1 MVDWPHTGCVVPE
14 DLGGHAAR
22 LKAEFDSVSATVRAS
37 LSNTYV
43 LPAGLGS
50 RIEQGIKSGIAEAR
64 SKGYCPNWSEI
75 DETIFSKVLL
85 KNITTASVHKA
96 RDRVPLPQF
105 YGLSGSFRE
114 LYAKLQPQTSATSQ
128 THSAIA
134 ASVAT
139 HPTPANNPVNAAP
152 KDNTDRGPVKAPKRV
167 DPSPHEEKEK
177 SVSSEDTDSDTGTDT
192 SESEEEDSEQNV
204 NAGDGQ
210 EATKDEVGDSGEES
224 SEDSSDDDDAAA
236 GSDSGSETDSE
247 SNTEE
252 DVCNIVRDGKG
263 CTTNFIL
270 NIEQQATVNKLEGMT
285 AAELSAYLS
294 SSLKTHLRKQQL
306 SSRSVQIA
314 NQTLLDDGH
323 VNLDLQAETCE
334 NFQPLTS
341 SGNWAQEFERLVCPP
356 VITTYKVVITT
367 LEINTVRLQN
377 RKEKAATIRMLA
389 SANGQPVIRDI
400 YWPSYTSHMRE
411 TSLTVEFV
419 DPEDANCALR
429 QGLFW
434 QSSRPHKCEREE
446 PEYRLVRCSKCQAYG
461 HPERKCTAPQRCRK
475 CAGYHHEATCKSKR
489 VKCSSCGRGHNA
501 RSAKC
506 PAKLE
511 AKRNL
516 EFPTEPAPQAT
527 KPAAG
532 AQETPSPHVRH
543 STSVA
548 RTQTETSMPSP
559 ISLDAADEKVEA
571 EPEHFLREA
580 NPSPDIQPDY
590 ASVKRELADL
600 RRMITELQPESTR
613 LTKRRAEE
621 AFAGGAEAE
630 SSYKGA
636 IPMKR
641 IKREPP
647 SREGS
652 MGLYRQPSP
661 FIVNRSQ

>member
-1 MVDWPHTGCVVPE
+1 MVDWPLTGRHVPE
-14 DLGGHAAR
+14 DLGEHAAR
-22 LKAEFDSVSATVRAS
+22 LKAEFDSVRDTVRAS

-64 SKGYCPNWSEI
+64 SNGYCPKWSEI

-96 RDRVPLPQF
+96 RDRIPLPQF
-105 YGLSGSFRE
+105 YGLSWSFRE

-134 ASVAT
+134 APVAEL
-139 HPTPANNPVNAAP
+139 PTPAVDQGSAAP
-152 KDNTDRGPVKAPKRV
+152 REETVAGPAKAPKRAAIA
-167 DPSPHEEKEK
+167 PHEEKEK
-177 SVSSEDTDSDTGTDT
+177 SISSEDTDSDTETDT
-192 SESEEEDSEQNV
+192 SEGEEEDSEQNV
-204 NAGDGQ
+204 NLGDGQ
-210 EATKDEVGDSGEES
+210 EATKDEGGDSGEES
-224 SEDSSDDDDAAA
+224 SEDSSDDDAAAA

-247 SNTEE
+247 SDTEE
-252 DVCNIVRDGKG
+252 GVCNIVRDGKG
-263 CTTNFIL
+263 VKTNIIL

-285 AAELSAYLS
+285 AAELSACLS
-294 SSLKTHLRKQQL
+294 SSLKKYLRKQQL

-314 NQTLLDDGH
+314 NQTFLDDGH
-323 VNLDLQAETCE
+323 VNLDLRAETRE
-334 NFQPLTS
+334 NLKHLIS
-341 SGNWAQEFERLVCPP
+341 SGGWAQEFERLVCPP
-356 VITTYKVVITT
+356 VITTYKVVIMT
-367 LEINTVRLQN
+367 LEINTMRLQN

-389 SANGQPVIRDI
+389 SANRQPLIRDI
-400 YWPSYTSHMRE
+400 YWPSYSSHMRE

-429 QGLFW
+429 RGLFW

-446 PEYRLVRCSKCQAYG
+446 QEYRLVRCSKCQAYG
-461 HPERKCTAPQRCRK
+461 HLERTCSAPQRCRK
-475 CAGYHHEATCKSKR
+475 CAGYHHAATCKSNT

-501 RSAKC
+501 RSDKC

-516 EFPTEPAPQAT
+516 EFPTKTSPQAVES
-527 KPAAG
+527 G
-532 AQETPSPHVRH
+532 ARAQATASPHVRH

-548 RTQTETSMPSP
+548 RAQTETSMPSP
-559 ISLDAADEKVEA
+559 VSLDAVDVNIEAKPEK
-571 EPEHFLREA
+571 FLREA

-590 ASVKRELADL
+590 ALIKRELDDL
-600 RRMITELQPESTR
+600 RRMVTELQPESSS
-613 LTKRRAEE
+613 LTKRRADE

-636 IPMKR
+636 IPFKR
-641 IKREPP
+641 IKREQP

-661 FIVNRSQ
+661 YIVNRS